1 MGISYNELSDR
12 SWDRIGVCQSRSLG
26 TTLMWS
32 QNFVPFSLEDC
43 VMRQVL
49 TTTEV
54 TDERLEQFFE
64 TWVVSRLSVQ
74 ILRIM
79 LITSVEIC
87 SSNLK

>member
-1 MGISYNELSDR
+1 
-12 SWDRIGVCQSRSLG
+12 
-26 TTLMWS
+26 
-32 QNFVPFSLEDC
+32 
-43 VMRQVL
+43 MRQVL

-64 TWVVSRLSVQ
+64 TWVVSRLSIQ

-87 SSNLK
+87 SSNLN